1 MRRDRMGAL
10 LGGLGVLGF
19 SLTLPATRV
28 AVVDLGALP
37 VTLLRLDI
45 AAVLAVIAL
54 LVVRP
59 PLPRR
64 ADLPDLLGVAGGVV
78 FGYPLLAAVAMQD
91 LPAAHGSVVA
101 GLLPLMTALMAV
113 PINRERPSP
122 LFWASAAA
130 GSALVLAFALRDGG
144 GSLQAGDAAL
154 QAAAMAGGIGYA
166 CGARL
171 TRRLGGWQTISW
183 GLVVATPVLL
193 VATPL
198 AVPATALQAPP
209 TVLGSLV
216 YLGAVSQFLAFFAW
230 YRGLEMGGTA
240 RVAQIM
246 LLMPFLSIAAA
257 GLLLGEHIDAATPLF
272 AAAVAVTVVAGR
284 RAPVAQAR

>member
-28 AVVDLGALP
+28 AVVELGAVP
-37 VTLLRLDI
+37 VTLLRLDV
-45 AAVLAVIAL
+45 AAVLAVIAV

-59 PLPRR
+59 PLPSR
-64 ADLPDLLGVAGGVV
+64 ADLPDLLGVTAGVV
-78 FGYPLLAAVAMQD
+78 FGYPLLAAIAMRD

-130 GSALVLAFALRDGG
+130 GSALVLAYALRDGG
-144 GSLQAGDAAL
+144 GTLQAGDGALLAAVT
-154 QAAAMAGGIGYA
+154 AGGVGYA

-183 GLVVATPVLL
+183 GLVLAAPVLA

-198 AVPATALQAPP
+198 AVPAAAFEASPPAL
-209 TVLGSLV
+209 VSLL
-216 YLGAVSQFLAFFAW
+216 YLGAISQFLAFFAW

-257 GLLLGEHIDAATPLF
+257 GLLLGERIDAATPLF
-272 AAAVAVTVVAGR
+272 AAAVAMTVVVGR
-284 RAPVAQAR
+284 RAPVAQVR

>member
-1 MRRDRMGAL
+1 MGAL